1 MKYNEMLE
9 VVANATNTPIAQHQ
23 YLDIIEIL
31 STHLHIEYLIQ
42 SSTFGERETI
52 THRYT
57 NVRRIDR
64 RSGSRI
70 RR

>member
-9 VVANATNTPIAQHQ
+9 VVANATNTAISQHQ

-42 SSTFGERETI
+42 SSTFGERE
-52 THRYT
+52 R
-57 NVRRIDR
+57 
-64 RSGSRI
+64 
-70 RR
+70 